1 MYLLKN
7 PFLDQE
13 EKVQNE
19 IIRRKMFRRKNFLLK
34 PPPPLEKIHNN
45 RRFEKIVKLSESNQT
60 VEEAASSPITVV
72 YPAKVEQLPKTV
84 SNGAKMNPKMP
95 KIASNANAKNRT
107 RGDLRFLSLFT
118 MVRFKNEGCISGTG
132 DNGTCY
138 TESECEK
145 LDGQA
150 SGSCASGTM
159 FGLNKIY
166 STTIDLFLLYL
177 NF

>member
-1 MYLLKN
+1 MYIFIN
-7 PFLDQE
+7 QFLDQE

-45 RRFEKIVKLSESNQT
+45 RRFEKIVKLPENNQT
-60 VEEAASSPITVV
+60 VEEAASNPITVV

-107 RGDLRFLSLFT
+107 RSDLRFLSLFT

-150 SGSCASGTM
+150 SGSCASGTV
-159 FGLNKIY
+159 FEIRY
-166 STTIDLFLLYL
+166 FQD
-177 NF
+177 